1 MEKNNK
7 YGKVAMSKFIVKTE
21 LSNIRND
28 NGRFTYDEKF
38 VSMKWTAPTGR
49 DPFHPHKLTD
59 PFMRFMNEYK
69 QRTISE
75 KGEEKTKEKEID
87 Q

>member
-1 MEKNNK
+1 
-7 YGKVAMSKFIVKTE
+7 
-21 LSNIRND
+21 
-28 NGRFTYDEKF
+28 
-38 VSMKWTAPTGR
+38 MKWTAPTGR

-75 KGEEKTKEKEID
+75 KGEEETKEKEID